1 MILERHSSLFRIC
14 ASSLPLLLFS
24 SGSAR
29 AAALTW
35 NAGNPAN
42 TVWTA
47 ANVWNGPATWVN
59 GDSATFTNSP
69 TVNLGTAISQT
80 GVTISSGQTLN
91 LNLTVDSKITGT
103 GGFSGDLT
111 KTGSTLRLSHSGGFS
126 GTLTASAGNTVF
138 GSSNTDPTGQT
149 SNATKLVAS
158 GGAFI
163 LGSAYNL
170 GSMTIGELSGASG
183 SVRTDWADGGTN
195 GKRTLIVD
203 QATDTT
209 YSGTFNEGTSSRT
222 FDLIKTGAG
231 TLTLS
236 GNSNSTWTG
245 GNAIITG
252 GTLKLGHAHAI
263 GGNGLYAQGFTLR
276 NGALDINGQTN
287 FTFSGG
293 SAAWLVNAEG
303 ITLGGQASGVMEIKN
318 TGASAGFSLFN
329 FNNAITYD
337 ATNNPGTA
345 TISANWYGTGASGV
359 VTKNITV
366 GDSSAT
372 TVELDFTGQMS
383 QTAVA
388 DGYQTTLV
396 KLGSGAMRIS
406 AANYFPRLQV
416 DAGTVIVNH
425 ANALGASRSGGYS
438 NLVTVNGGTLD
449 LNGFSNTIGHL
460 AGTGGVIS
468 TGVAGTS
475 TLSAGSAGGDTT
487 FSGAIQNGS
496 GTVALTKQG
505 SGALSLSGTS
515 SYSGGTV
522 IEAGTINWNSNSALG
537 TGTVTLNNGSTGGA
551 NTRLNRNGAGTL
563 SNNLVVANA
572 GTGTVT
578 IGNETG
584 ATSVTYNG
592 TLALGRTTR
601 LEAGNA
607 SGTATFNGLVS
618 GAGGIVKRG
627 DGTVSLT
634 NASNSF
640 SGAVLVQ
647 GGTLSASSVAAL
659 GAGSTPLQLQGGT
672 LSISGGGSTSRG
684 LQLVSPSNESGTVNI
699 PSGTLTSSGA
709 ISGGSSGSTFTKAGA
724 GTFNHTGAGTWSG
737 NLVVGGGTFLVSGA
751 GSISETGAVTV
762 SGATLTI
769 NTSGQVRATSLAA
782 DTSGAVNLQAGTLRT
797 NGMTFSTGG
806 TFNWTGGTLAPS
818 NVGQSGLAEGAVDR
832 NTPGSSAS
840 AERVREGTILDI
852 TGSGLTTTSGS
863 VLDLDS
869 TFKSGT
875 MRYNQVTLTGTL
887 DLSSANDTLNFGFN
901 PYFFRPSVFGADAAG
916 TLILIDAAPGGFN
929 GGVFDGF
936 TGVLS
941 DFIGFTAAPGSGS
954 VVGVQGLSTLN
965 PLTDIPADTYYLE
978 YETDTGN
985 VLFHYRLSASVPEP
999 ASAGLCVAGAVLL
1012 RALKRKTARQT
1023 C

>member
-1 MILERHSSLFRIC
+1 MKTQRTSFFHRSTE
-14 ASSLPLLLFS
+14 ALLLTGLLFPDLVK
-24 SGSAR
+24 AT
-29 AAALTW
+29 ALTW
-35 NAGNPAN
+35 TTSNPAN

-47 ANVWNGPATWVN
+47 ASVWDGPATWVN

-69 TVNLGTAISQT
+69 TVNLGAAISQT
-80 GVTISSGQTLN
+80 GVTISSGQTLT

-103 GGFSGDLT
+103 GAFSGNLT

-138 GSSNTDPTGQT
+138 GSTNTDPTGQT

-195 GKRTLIVD
+195 AKRTLIVD
-203 QATDTT
+203 QSTDTT
-209 YSGTFNEGTSSRT
+209 YSGTFNEGTSGRT
-222 FDLIKTGAG
+222 LDLIKTGAG
-231 TLTLS
+231 VLTLAGDS
-236 GNSNSTWTG
+236 RTTWTG
-245 GNAIITG
+245 GNAIITD
-252 GTLKLGHAHAI
+252 GTLKLGHAHAM
-263 GGNGLYAQGFTLR
+263 GGNGTAAQGFTLR

-345 TISANWYGTGASGV
+345 TVSANWYGTGASGV

-372 TVELDFTGQMS
+372 TVELDFTGQMG

-396 KLGSGAMRIS
+396 KLGAGAMRIS
-406 AANYFPRLQV
+406 AVNHFPRLQV
-416 DAGTVIVNH
+416 DAGSVIVNH
-425 ANALGASRSGGYS
+425 ANALGSSRSGGYS

-449 LNGFSNTIGHL
+449 LNGFSNTIGAL

-475 TLSAGSAGGDTT
+475 TLSAGG
-487 FSGAIQNGS
+487 SGADTSYSGSIQNGS

-515 SYSGGTV
+515 SYTGGTV
-522 IEAGTINWNSNSALG
+522 IQTGTINWNGNSALG
-537 TGTVTLNNGSTGGA
+537 AGPVTLNNASTGVA
-551 NTRLNRNGAGTL
+551 NTSLNRNGAGTL
-563 SNNLVVANA
+563 ANNIVVANQ
-572 GTGTVT
+572 GTGAVT
-578 IGNETG
+578 IGNATG

-607 SGTATFNGLVS
+607 SGTATFNGLIS

-627 DGTVSLT
+627 DGTVALT

-640 SGAVLVQ
+640 SGDVLVQ
-647 GGTLSASSVAAL
+647 GGTLSASSLATL
-659 GAGSTPLQLQGGT
+659 GAGTTPLQLQGGT
-672 LSISGGGSTSRG
+672 LSITGGGSTSRG

-699 PSGTLTSSGA
+699 SSGTLTSTGS
-709 ISGGSSGSTFTKAGA
+709 ITGGSSGSTFTKAGA
-724 GTFNHTGAGTWSG
+724 GTFNHAGAGSWSG
-737 NLVVGGGTFLVSGA
+737 NLVVGDGTFLVSGA
-751 GSISETGAVTV
+751 GSINETGAVTV

-769 NTSGQVRATSLAA
+769 NTSGQVRATSVAA
-782 DTSGAVNLQAGTLRT
+782 DTSGALNLQAGTLRT
-797 NGMTFSTGG
+797 NGMSFSSGG
-806 TFNWTGGTLAPS
+806 TFNWAGGTLAPR
-818 NVGQSGLAEGAVDR
+818 NVGQSGLSEGMTDR
-832 NTPGSSAS
+832 NTPGSSIS
-840 AERVREGTILDI
+840 ADRVREGTILDI
-852 TGSGLTTTSGS
+852 TGGGLATASGS

-875 MRYNQVTLTGTL
+875 MRYNQIAITGSL
-887 DLSSANDTLNFGFN
+887 DLSASNDTLHFGFN
-901 PYFFRPSVFGADAAG
+901 PYPFRPNSYGPDAAG
-916 TLILIDAAPGGFN
+916 TLILIDAGPGGFN
-929 GGVFDGF
+929 NGVFNFF
-936 TGVLS
+936 TGVGS
-941 DFIGFTAAPGSGS
+941 DQIGFAAAPGSGG
-954 VVGVQGLSTLN
+954 VVGVLGVSTLN
-965 PLTDIPADTYYLE
+965 PFTDIPVNTYYLE

-985 VLFHYRLSASVPEP
+985 VLFHYRLSASIPEP
-999 ASAGLCVAGAVLL
+999 ASAGLVVAGAIFL
-1012 RALKRKTARQT
+1012 RALKRKPRR
-1023 C
+1023 